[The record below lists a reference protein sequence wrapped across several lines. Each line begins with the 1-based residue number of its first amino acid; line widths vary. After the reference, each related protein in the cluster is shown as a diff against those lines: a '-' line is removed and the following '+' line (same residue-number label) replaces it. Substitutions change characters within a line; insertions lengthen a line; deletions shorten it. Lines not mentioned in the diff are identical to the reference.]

1 MRLGV
6 ARSPVTG
13 SVRVGGKFPS
23 VLYRV
28 AELTVSPLLRA
39 WFRPEAT
46 GRQYIPKTGPAI
58 IAANHLSA
66 SDEVFTPI
74 TAGRQVL
81 YFAKAEYFTGTG
93 IRGRISAYTFREF
106 GHVPVDRSN
115 PRAAA
120 STIDVG
126 VDLLATGKLLGIYPE
141 GTRSP
146 DGRLHKFRTG
156 VARLALRSGA
166 PVIPLGLV
174 GTDRVLAPGDG
185 HWHRAPVEVH
195 YGPALDFS
203 GRTEDER
210 SARSLREVAE
220 TIREAVQKLS
230 GQEYVDSYG
239 NTRKTGV

>member
-1 MRLGV
+1 MLYRAAELV
-6 ARSPVTG
+6 VSPV
-13 SVRVGGKFPS
+13 
-23 VLYRV
+23 
-28 AELTVSPLLRA
+28 LRA
-39 WFRPEAT
+39 YFRPQAS
-46 GRQYIPKTGPAI
+46 GQQFVPRTGPAI

-66 SDEVFTPI
+66 ADEIFTPI
-74 TAGRQVL
+74 TAGRQVI
-81 YFAKAEYFTGTG
+81 YFAKAEYFSGTG
-93 IRGRISAYTFREF
+93 LRGRVTAWSFREF

-126 VDLLATGKLLGIYPE
+126 VELLGQGKALGIYPE

-166 PVIPLGLV
+166 PVIPVGLI
-174 GTDRVLAPGDG
+174 GTDQVLAEGDS
-185 HWHRAPVEVH
+185 HWYRAPVAVH

-203 GRTEDER
+203 GRAGDER
-210 SARSLREVAE
+210 SSRALREVAE
-220 TIREAVQKLS
+220 TIRQAVQKLS

-239 NTRKTGV
+239 SSVKAAD